1 MLKYSLKLL
10 KFYNKSDIIFRNHSK
25 GFLLMKKIDP
35 TVKKETLYILL
46 WTLILSFLMEA
57 VFILAGLWNIA
68 VLIGNIIGGAA
79 AVGNFFLL
87 GLSVQSALD
96 KDKKEA
102 KDLMKISQG
111 LRLFGLIA
119 VVLVAYILSKYV
131 PSIEINIIALVIPY
145 LFPRVAMAIRT
156 LTIKKGGAN

>member
-1 MLKYSLKLL
+1 
-10 KFYNKSDIIFRNHSK
+10 
-25 GFLLMKKIDP
+25 MKKIDP

-57 VFILAGLWNIA
+57 VFILAGWWNIA
-68 VLIGNIIGGAA
+68 VLFGNLIGGAA

-87 GLSVQSALD
+87 GLSVQFALD
-96 KDKKEA
+96 KEKKEA
-102 KDLMKISQG
+102 KNLMKISQG

>member
-1 MLKYSLKLL
+1 
-10 KFYNKSDIIFRNHSK
+10 
-25 GFLLMKKIDP
+25 MKKIDP

>member
-1 MLKYSLKLL
+1 
-10 KFYNKSDIIFRNHSK
+10 
-25 GFLLMKKIDP
+25 MKKIDP

-131 PSIEINIIALVIPY
+131 PSIDINIIALVIPY

>member
-1 MLKYSLKLL
+1 M
-10 KFYNKSDIIFRNHSK
+10 
-25 GFLLMKKIDP
+25 
-35 TVKKETLYILL
+35 
-46 WTLILSFLMEA
+46 SFLMEA

-87 GLSVQSALD
+87 GLSVQSALE
-96 KDKKEA
+96 KEEKEA
-102 KDLMKISQG
+102 KNIMKLSQG

>member
-1 MLKYSLKLL
+1 
-10 KFYNKSDIIFRNHSK
+10 
-25 GFLLMKKIDP
+25 MKKIDP

-57 VFILAGLWNIA
+57 VFILAGWWNIA
-68 VLIGNIIGGAA
+68 VLFGNLIGGAA

-87 GLSVQSALD
+87 GLSVQFALD
-96 KDKKEA
+96 KEKKEA
-102 KDLMKISQG
+102 KNLMKISQG

-156 LTIKKGGAN
+156 LTIKKGGVN

>member
-1 MLKYSLKLL
+1 
-10 KFYNKSDIIFRNHSK
+10 
-25 GFLLMKKIDP
+25 MKKIDP

-46 WTLILSFLMEA
+46 WTLVLSFLMEA
-57 VFILAGLWNIA
+57 VYILAGWWDIS
-68 VLIGNIIGGAA
+68 VLFGNLIGGAA

-119 VVLVAYILSKYV
+119 VVIAAYILSKYV
-131 PSIEINIIALVIPY
+131 PVIEIDIIALVIPY

-156 LTIKKGGAN
+156 LTLKKGGDN

>member
-1 MLKYSLKLL
+1 
-10 KFYNKSDIIFRNHSK
+10 
-25 GFLLMKKIDP
+25 MKKIDP

-46 WTLILSFLMEA
+46 WTLVLSFLMEA
-57 VFILAGLWNIA
+57 VYILAGWWDIS
-68 VLIGNIIGGAA
+68 VLLGNLIGGAA
-79 AVGNFFLL
+79 AVGNFFPL

-102 KDLMKISQG
+102 KDMMKISQG

-119 VVLVAYILSKYV
+119 VVIAAYILSKYV
-131 PSIEINIIALVIPY
+131 PVIEIDIIALVIPY

-156 LTIKKGGAN
+156 LTLKKGGDN

>member
-1 MLKYSLKLL
+1 MLKYSFKLL

-25 GFLLMKKIDP
+25 GFWLMKKIDP